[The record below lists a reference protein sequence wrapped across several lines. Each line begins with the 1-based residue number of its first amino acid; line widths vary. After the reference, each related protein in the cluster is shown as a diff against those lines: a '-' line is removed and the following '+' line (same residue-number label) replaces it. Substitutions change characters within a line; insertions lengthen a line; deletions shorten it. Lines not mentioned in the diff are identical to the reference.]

1 MDNILLCS
9 NHIPLVTSIHNTFI
23 EKYMLRANGSYV
35 KVYLYLSKCIQAG
48 QDDLSISSLADQME
62 NTEKDIIRALNY
74 WEKQGLLRI
83 TRSEDGSE
91 ILGIDVLNPDEL
103 VTDTA
108 APMTGSAS
116 HTESTM
122 TPIMKSSGRAE
133 AVTGTSVRAST
144 GKADASK
151 SAEAEAASNG
161 TAKHVS
167 SKTAAS
173 PKQSDT
179 SAAVTASGTQTDR
192 PVPPADS
199 AVQTGR
205 HTSPAD
211 SAEQAGRHTFPA
223 DSAAQTDGQAFTQQ
237 SGRHTSP
244 AASKATGSTTASAD
258 KLPAPTVTTE
268 QMNRLAGNDDFCWTC
283 DIVESYLRHPI
294 KPKELEFVTYLY
306 DTLHFSSE
314 LILHLYEYCIGLGKT
329 NISYIQTV
337 ALAWDEKGVKTT
349 EDAQNASME
358 YNATYTAI
366 SKSMALGR
374 TLAAIEREFVDRW
387 QNQWQMDLSVILEAC
402 NRTMLK
408 LQHGDF
414 KYADGILERW
424 YRTGVHTLQDVHKAD
439 EDFAREKAAKRQ
451 AAAAQ
456 HGNKSGMVQHGLSRK
471 EADALEKQ
479 LLHV

>member
-133 AVTGTSVRAST
+133 AVTGTSVRGST

-151 SAEAEAASNG
+151 SVEAEAASNG

-179 SAAVTASGTQTDR
+179 SAAVTASGTQTDT

-211 SAEQAGRHTFPA
+211 SAEQAGRHT
-223 DSAAQTDGQAFTQQ
+223 
-237 SGRHTSP
+237 SP
-244 AASKATGSTTASAD
+244 VASKAAGSTTASAD

-439 EDFAREKAAKRQ
+439 ENFAREKAAKRQ